1 VAVTGKTVC
10 DHPEEWRAY
19 SASFDDTMSFCGL
32 CNSYLDLPQKPRP
45 LGACVSD
52 GIAIGEK

>member
-1 VAVTGKTVC
+1 MEEDSKEEVPVSGGHEHLLQAHRPDDRETVAV
-10 DHPEEWRAY
+10 
-19 SASFDDTMSFCGL
+19 
-32 CNSYLDLPQKPRP
+32 KPRP